1 MTRSSALGL
10 DHAGVLV
17 ADVPRAL
24 AFYCDV
30 LGLEEVPRPTIL
42 KNPGAWLQVGSQQ
55 LHLIGEAR
63 SGRGRAMNL
72 PYDDE
77 EIATGYGNHVALV
90 VGSLDEMLA
99 RIRANGIEPSIP
111 LARRRRAAGVHPRP
125 RRPHRGIDGDRR
137 RGHWRRAAAVRAPG
151 HSA

>member
-24 AFYCDV
+24 AFYRDV

-55 LHLIGEAR
+55 LHLIGEAQ
-63 SGRGRAMNL
+63 SGRGRAMNRR
-72 PYDDE
+72 YDDE
-77 EIATGYGNHVALV
+77 
-90 VGSLDEMLA
+90 LA
-99 RIRANGIEPSIP
+99 RGDGV
-111 LARRRRAAGVHPRP
+111 RRAFITDPDDHIVELMETGVEVT
-125 RRPHRGIDGDRR
+125 GDEPPLF
-137 RGHWRRAAAVRAPG
+137 GPG
-151 HSA
+151 HSTDF

>member
-24 AFYCDV
+24 AFYRDV

-42 KNPGAWLQVGSQQ
+42 KNPGAWLQVGNQQ
-55 LHLIGEAR
+55 LHLIGEAQ
-63 SGRGRAMNL
+63 SGRGRAMNR

-90 VGSLDEMLA
+90 VGSLDDMLV

-111 LARRRRAAGVHPRP
+111 LARGDGVRRAFITDPDDHIVELMETGVEVT
-125 RRPHRGIDGDRR
+125 GDEPPLY
-137 RGHWRRAAAVRAPG
+137 GPDQ
-151 HSA
+151 ST

>member
-1 MTRSSALGL
+1 MMRSSALGL

-24 AFYCDV
+24 AFYRDV

-55 LHLIGEAR
+55 LHLIGEAQ
-63 SGRGRAMNL
+63 SGRGRAMNR

-77 EIATGYGNHVALV
+77 EIAMGYGNHVALV
-90 VGSLDEMLA
+90 VGALDEILV

-111 LARRRRAAGVHPRP
+111 LARGDGVRRAFITDPDDHIVELMETGLEVT
-125 RRPHRGIDGDRR
+125 GDEPPLY
-137 RGHWRRAAAVRAPG
+137 GPG
-151 HSA
+151 HST

>member
-1 MTRSSALGL
+1 MRRSSELGL
-10 DHAGVLV
+10 DHAGILV
-17 ADVPRAL
+17 TDVSRAL
-24 AFYCDV
+24 AFYRDV

-55 LHLIGEAR
+55 LHLIGEAH
-63 SGRGRAMNL
+63 SGRSRTMNR

-111 LARRRRAAGVHPRP
+111 LARGDGVRRAFITDPDDHIVELMETGVEVT
-125 RRPHRGIDGDRR
+125 GDEPSLY
-137 RGHWRRAAAVRAPG
+137 GPG
-151 HSA
+151 DSR

>member
-30 LGLEEVPRPTIL
+30 LGLEEVPRPATL
-42 KNPGAWLQVGSQQ
+42 KSPGAWLQVGSQQ
-55 LHLIGEAR
+55 LHLIGEAQ
-63 SGRGRAMNL
+63 SGRGRAMNP
-72 PYDDE
+72 PYHDD
-77 EIATGYGNHVALV
+77 EIATGYGNHVALL

-99 RIRANGIEPSIP
+99 RIRASGIEPSIP
-111 LARRRRAAGVHPRP
+111 LARGDGVRRAFITDPDEHIVELMETGVEVT
-125 RRPHRGIDGDRR
+125 GDEPPLY
-137 RGHWRRAAAVRAPG
+137 GPG
-151 HSA
+151 VSR